1 MSDTSTCKLSEIAMV
16 LVMIIRCLTKEAK
29 KCRSIN
35 DKPYVISGNKQTSY
49 AVTTAQF
56 KRYGFIFIS
65 EEDFEN
71 RKGFDL

>member
-1 MSDTSTCKLSEIAMV
+1 MSDTSTCKLSEIAMLFV
-16 LVMIIRCLTKEAK
+16 RIIRCLTKEAE
-29 KCRSIN
+29 KCRGIN

-49 AVTTAQF
+49 GVITAQL
-56 KRYGFIFIS
+56 KKYRFIFTS